1 MKRRTIYKPLN
12 TTARILGLPMPY
24 LRELAEKRTIPVLD
38 VNGRL
43 RFNLEAVQN
52 ALDEIAAQEGGKDA
66 G

>member
-1 MKRRTIYKPLN
+1 
-12 TTARILGLPMPY
+12 MPY